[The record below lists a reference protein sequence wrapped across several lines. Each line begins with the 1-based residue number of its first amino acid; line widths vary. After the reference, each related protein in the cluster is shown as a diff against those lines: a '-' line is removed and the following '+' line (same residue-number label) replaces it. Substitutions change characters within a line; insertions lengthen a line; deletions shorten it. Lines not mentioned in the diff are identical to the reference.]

1 MMLLIKHLMKKD
13 GSIKKIRAL
22 DIWSKLKKEDKEKYR
37 QEVIEQYRKA
47 AMYYDYDSK
56 NYEIG

>member
-13 GSIKKIRAL
+13 GNIKKIRAL

-37 QEVIEQYRKA
+37 QEVIEQYRKE